1 MHMYVDQSRSDDEIA
16 CINLINFGSRIS
28 DFGKLGDAAID
39 NPKIGNFIALVRRI
53 NDAAIA
59 NDRRAHVAIPPQ
71 R

>member
-16 CINLINFGSRIS
+16 RINFGSRTS
-28 DFGKLGDAAID
+28 GFGKLGDAAID